1 MIRSRTKVTL
11 ITPTYNQ
18 CEFLPATID
27 SVLAQTYRN
36 IDYVVVDDGSI
47 DDTSKV
53 LSEYQDALTVKSQEN
68 IGQVRTLNNEWL
80 NSDAEF
86 IAYLS
91 SDDLL
96 DPRAVEVCVTYLQS
110 HPTCVCVFPNADLI
124 NSHGKVIKK
133 GVCREFVL
141 EKTIVEQECYIGP
154 GAVFRRD
161 AFLRVGPWNPLL
173 KLAPDREFWIRL
185 SQAGSVDFI
194 KETFA
199 QYRMHSDSLSFSD
212 KSAETAM
219 EYISVLD
226 DLFLSSGHSISHL
239 KQPSYQA
246 AYLLVA
252 RNCFLGGETRRGF
265 NYILK
270 SMKLGIGF
278 LFFKKILSLL
288 RVLTARL
295 YWKLK
300 A

>member
-1 MIRSRTKVTL
+1 MIRSRAKVTL

-18 CEFLPATID
+18 CEFLPATIE

-53 LSEYQDALTVKSQEN
+53 LSEYQDVLTVKSQEN

-80 NSDAEF
+80 HSDAEF

-185 SQAGSVDFI
+185 SQAGSIDFI

-199 QYRMHSDSLSFSD
+199 QYRMHNGSMSFAV
-212 KSAETAM
+212 KNEETAM
-219 EYISVLD
+219 EYITMLD
-226 DLFLSSGHSISHL
+226 DLFANSKHSISHL
-239 KQPSYQA
+239 KPRSYQA

-252 RNCFLGGETRRGF
+252 RNCMLGGDFRKGIAYLQKSGEYGLSWIF
-265 NYILK
+265 LK
-270 SMKLGIGF
+270 KV
-278 LFFKKILSLL
+278 LSLL
-288 RVLTARL
+288 RVLAARI
-295 YWKLK
+295 YWKSK